1 LQASTRECALEL
13 VVCVAASRPKLFR
26 QQPAMLQAVVQV
38 VYAMASEPIVED
50 QDDED
55 GGGDIALQV

>member
-1 LQASTRECALEL
+1 M
-13 VVCVAASRPKLFR
+13 CVAASRPKLFR